1 MPFTALNLKQNWG
14 LLGDKGLATEYL
26 NNGQK
31 GVLWINGI
39 KTALAH
45 LVIKYE
51 REFQVAIRP
60 ESEIDLE

>member
-1 MPFTALNLKQNWG
+1 M
-14 LLGDKGLATEYL
+14 GDKGLATQYL

-45 LVIKYE
+45 LVVKDE
-51 REFQVAIRP
+51 SEFNVAIRLD
-60 ESEIDLE
+60 SEIPSLAWL